1 MLMRHVLVAGL
12 AMLALPGLAQAQSYP
27 DKPVKVAVGYPPGGA
42 VDFVARL
49 VSERLTAVMGQPFL
63 VENRP
68 GASGQIAADF
78 VSKSAPDGY
87 TLFFAVGSDL
97 TWLKFLTRKKVT
109 DPLTEL
115 TPIATTN
122 ASVNSVVVN
131 AGSPH
136 KTFKDLVAHAK
147 RNPEKLS
154 YGSTGLQSYYY
165 LIGESL
171 RAAGMPMLHVP
182 YKGTAPILAATLSGE
197 LDVGL
202 LPLGVAKAQAE
213 AGKVRMLAVFD
224 PRRYSGQPDV
234 PTVREELPGFNA
246 PQSWFGFFG
255 PPGLPQPMVEKLNA
269 EITKAVASPEVAA
282 RIKAQNLEPMTLS
295 VAEMRPYLQAS
306 TDTFAALIKAAKIEP
321 VDD

>member
-1 MLMRHVLVAGL
+1 MKRRYVLAAAL
-12 AMLALPGLAQAQSYP
+12 ALLALPGLANAQSYP
-27 DKPVKVAVGYPPGGA
+27 DKPVKVVVGYPPGGA

-49 VSERLTAVMGQPFL
+49 VSERLSTVMGQPFL

-68 GASGQIAADF
+68 GAGGQIAADS
-78 VSKSAPDGY
+78 VSKSPPDGY
-87 TLFFAVGSDL
+87 TLIFAVGSDL
-97 TWLKFLTRKKVT
+97 TWIKFLTKKKVT

-115 TPIATTN
+115 TPIATAN
-122 ASVNSVVVN
+122 ASVNCIVVN
-131 AGSPH
+131 ANSLH
-136 KTFKDLVAHAK
+136 KTFKDLVAYAK
-147 RNPEKLS
+147 QHPNKLS

-171 RAAGMPMLHVP
+171 RFAGMPMLHVP
-182 YKGTAPILAATLSGE
+182 YKGTAPTLAATLSGE

-224 PRRYSGQPDV
+224 PKRYSGQPDI
-234 PTVREELPGFNA
+234 PAIKEELPAFNA

-255 PPGLPQPMVEKLNA
+255 PPGLPQPMVEKLHA
-269 EITKAVASPEVAA
+269 EIGKAIATPEVAA
-282 RIKAQNLEPMTLS
+282 KIKAQNLEPMTLPL
-295 VAEMRPYLQAS
+295 AEMRPFIQAS
-306 TDTFAALIKAAKIEP
+306 TDTFAALIKTAKIEP